1 MAKRG
6 RQWILGTLFS
16 YKKRWGLAFSL
27 QNKRANAL
35 AGGQF
40 ADLFLAL
47 RRGAFGSFSV
57 SEFLRF
63 AFAFVAIQEENCASV
78 AII

>member
-1 MAKRG
+1 ME
-6 RQWILGTLFS
+6 
-16 YKKRWGLAFSL
+16 LAFTL
-27 QNKRANAL
+27 QNKRASER

-47 RRGAFGSFSV
+47 RRGASGSFSV

-63 AFAFVAIQEENCASV
+63 ALAFVAIQEENCASV
-78 AII
+78 VIT